1 MRAVIQFSGGRD
13 SLALAYHMRAL
24 TPFVDVV
31 MVDTGDMPLYA
42 YENKALVKSLG
53 FNVHVV
59 QTHPS
64 DWRVE
69 NGQPD
74 GSNWTVCCYRNI
86 WLPMSE
92 FIEANGYRQVIRGTR
107 RCDPHFHGVMP
118 GDIVDGVLYTF
129 PLWDWTDKQ
138 VNDYLGPLLPEA
150 YRNDVNG
157 MPDCLTCPV
166 MEACGGKNREVWN
179 AS

>member
-1 MRAVIQFSGGRD
+1 MKAVIQFSGGRD

-31 MVDTGDMPLYA
+31 MVSTGDMPEAA
-42 YENKALVKSLG
+42 YRNLQLVRDLG
-53 FNVHVV
+53 FNVSVV
-59 QTHPS
+59 ETDPK
-64 DWRVE
+64 DWRTRY
-69 NGQPD
+69 GDPAGD
-74 GSNWTVCCYRNI
+74 NWTTCCYANI
-86 WLPMSE
+86 WLPMGE
-92 FIEANGYRQVIRGTR
+92 FVQQHGYRQVIRGTR

-150 YRNDVNG
+150 YRKDVNG
-157 MPDCLTCPV
+157 MPDCLTCTAV
-166 MEACGGKNREVWN
+166 EACGGKNRGEWD

>member
-1 MRAVIQFSGGRD
+1 MRSVIEFSGGRD

-31 MVDTGDMPLYA
+31 MLDSGDMP
-42 YENKALVKSLG
+42 KAAHVNLQLVRDLG
-53 FNVHVV
+53 YNVEIV
-59 QTHPS
+59 QTRS
-64 DWRVE
+64 DLWRE
-69 NGQPD
+69 KHGQPD
-74 GSNWTVCCYRNI
+74 GGNWIVCCYNNI
-86 WLPMSE
+86 WLPKGE
-92 FIEANGYRQVIRGTR
+92 WVRERGYRQVMRGTR

-118 GDIVDGVLYTF
+118 GDVVDGVLYTF

-166 MEACGGKNREVWN
+166 TEACGGKNRGEWD

>member
-31 MVDTGDMPLYA
+31 MVDTGDMPDAA
-42 YENKALVKSLG
+42 YKNLQLVRDLG
-53 FNVHVV
+53 FNVELV
-59 QTHPS
+59 QTRS
-64 DWRVE
+64 DDWRSR
-69 NGQPD
+69 NGNPSGD
-74 GSNWTVCCYRNI
+74 NWIACCFHNI
-86 WLPMSE
+86 WMPMGE
-92 FIEANGYRQVIRGTR
+92 FVQQRGYRQVIRGTR